1 MKPLYRNLFLL
12 FGVAA
17 IVVML
22 YTFDV
27 DYEQLRDKLPRVF
40 AFLPAVVGIWVFVYA
55 FNAAAFQIIVNSGNA
70 GGDS

>member
-22 YTFDV
+22 CTFDV

-40 AFLPAVVGIWVFVYA
+40 AFLPPVVGIRVV
-55 FNAAAFQIIVNSGNA
+55 V
-70 GGDS
+70 

>member
-22 YTFDV
+22 CTFDV
-27 DYEQLRDKLPRVF
+27 DYEQLRDKLPRVPSTPRLSKSSSTAASTTSISRF
-40 AFLPAVVGIWVFVYA
+40 AMPT
-55 FNAAAFQIIVNSGNA
+55 N
-70 GGDS
+70 